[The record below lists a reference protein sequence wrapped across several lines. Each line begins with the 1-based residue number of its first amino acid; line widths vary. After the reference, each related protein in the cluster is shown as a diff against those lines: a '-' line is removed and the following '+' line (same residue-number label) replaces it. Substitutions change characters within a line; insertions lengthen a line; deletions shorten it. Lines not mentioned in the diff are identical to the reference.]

1 MRRILASGL
10 GLGLIPGRVRG
21 RDAGAGT
28 FGAALAV
35 PLALAVENPVV
46 ELAMVAGV
54 IALGWW
60 AARPFAAGDPGWVVI
75 DETAGAWLAMVG
87 LTGWPL
93 VAGWLVARVADITKW
108 PPGVRAAEGLPGPY
122 GVMADD
128 LVAGLYGLAAGGL
141 LTLV

>member
-21 RDAGAGT
+21 SDAGAGT

-46 ELAMVAGV
+46 ELALVAGV
-54 IALGWW
+54 IVLGWW